1 MRSFLTYLVH
11 NDQDS
16 LNVNV
21 NSLGAV
27 QKHLKNAVVSYDTF
41 QNSQNTSVPES

>member
-16 LNVNV
+16 LNVN
-21 NSLGAV
+21 SLVAV

>member
-16 LNVNV
+16 LNV